1 LTLLAVAVGGRG
13 AVDPDEPVLHADDQ
27 ALLRG
32 RAAFETTRVY
42 AGRPFKLDEHI
53 ARLAG
58 SAARLGL
65 PQVDLDEFESLAR
78 TAIGTADAEDA
89 VLRIF
94 WTAGRENADRPTAL
108 ALVSTIP
115 PELED
120 KRARG
125 IKLVSLPLGVLPD
138 VRAVSPWL
146 LGGVKST
153 SYAVNMSAEA
163 EAQRRGADDA
173 VFLAADG
180 TVLEGPV
187 TNVWWRLERV
197 LYTPALELGILAGV
211 TRATLIEEGARL
223 GYEVREGVFPIEHM
237 RGAEEAFTSSSI
249 REVMPV
255 VELDGAPLGT
265 GEPGSTARE
274 LQGRLH
280 AVVFEISSSP

>member
-1 LTLLAVAVGGRG
+1 MTLLAVAVGGRG
-13 AVDPDEPVLHADDQ
+13 LVDPDEPVLHADDQ

-42 AGRPFKLDEHI
+42 AGRPFRLDEHI

-58 SAARLGL
+58 SASRLGL
-65 PQVDLDEFESLAR
+65 PQVDPDELESLAR
-78 TAIGTADAEDA
+78 TAIGNTDAEDA

-125 IKLVSLPLGVLPD
+125 IKLVSLPLGVQPD

-153 SYAVNMSAEA
+153 SYAVNMAAEA

-211 TRATLIEEGARL
+211 TRATLIEEASRL

-255 VELDGAPLGT
+255 MELDGAPLGGGT
-265 GEPGSTARE
+265 PGPAAGE
-274 LQGRLH
+274 LQAGLRARAL
-280 AVVFEISSSP
+280 SSSP

>member
-1 LTLLAVAVGGRG
+1 MTLLAVAVGGRG
-13 AVDPDEPVLHADDQ
+13 PVDPDEPVLHADDQ

-78 TAIGTADAEDA
+78 AALGSADAEDA
-89 VLRIF
+89 VLRIY
-94 WTAGRENADRPTAL
+94 WTAGRENADQPTAL

-125 IKLVSLPLGVLPD
+125 IKLISLPLGVLPD
-138 VRAVSPWL
+138 VRAVAPWL

-153 SYAVNMSAEA
+153 SYAVNMTAEA

-211 TRATLIEEGARL
+211 TRATLIEEAARL

-249 REVMPV
+249 REVLPV
-255 VELDGAPLGT
+255 VELDGAALGD
-265 GEPGSTARE
+265 GKPSSAARE
-274 LQGRLH
+274 LQDRLR
-280 AVVFEISSSP
+280 AVALSSSP

>member
-13 AVDPDEPVLHADDQ
+13 PVDPDEPVLHADDQ

-78 TAIGTADAEDA
+78 AALGSADAEDA
-89 VLRIF
+89 VLRIY
-94 WTAGRENADRPTAL
+94 WTAGRENADQPTAL

-125 IKLVSLPLGVLPD
+125 IKLISLPLGVLPD
-138 VRAVSPWL
+138 VRAVAPWL

-153 SYAVNMSAEA
+153 SYAVNMTAEA

-211 TRATLIEEGARL
+211 TRATLIEEAARL

-249 REVMPV
+249 REVLPV
-255 VELDGAPLGT
+255 VELDGAALGD
-265 GEPGSTARE
+265 GKPSSAARE
-274 LQGRLH
+274 LQDRLR
-280 AVVFEISSSP
+280 AVALSSSP